1 MKEAVGKRWRES
13 VCMQVTAQVNRKE
26 VSEKKRREKER
37 ETEREKYKR
46 ETPLA
51 CPLLCLHHT
60 NLSLTSLDPSVDIG
74 ALWGCMILNVQAHL
88 HTQTQTHVQY
98 PQRGYYS

>member
-1 MKEAVGKRWRES
+1 M
-13 VCMQVTAQVNRKE
+13 CMQVTAQVNQER
-26 VSEKKRREKER
+26 VSEEKGREKER

-46 ETPLA
+46 DTPLA
-51 CPLLCLHHT
+51 CPLLCLDQT
-60 NLSLTSLDPSVDIG
+60 NLSLTSLDPSVDIW

>member
-37 ETEREKYKR
+37 ETERERNTKER
-46 ETPLA
+46 PL
-51 CPLLCLHHT
+51 
-60 NLSLTSLDPSVDIG
+60 
-74 ALWGCMILNVQAHL
+74 
-88 HTQTQTHVQY
+88 
-98 PQRGYYS
+98 